1 MTLSKTTVLQETR
14 LVRDQN
20 TNLSALV
27 SEIIV
32 VPTQSG
38 STSDYNGKGRVRVF
52 IMYFTTQFFRILV
65 RTGRRGRTG
74 RNETWKLPKIQF
86 SFLVRILQVFPKTLV
101 RFYYIRLVTVNMHFY
116 RHAGLGGLGCLNTVK
131 TEAGFRNV

>member
-1 MTLSKTTVLQETR
+1 MTRSKTTVLQETR

-20 TNLSALV
+20 TNLSILV

-52 IMYFTTQFFRILV
+52 IMYFTTQIFRILV

-74 RNETWKLPKIQF
+74 RNETWKFPKIQF
-86 SFLVRILQVFPKTLV
+86 SFLVRIQSKSFL
-101 RFYYIRLVTVNMHFY
+101 RL
-116 RHAGLGGLGCLNTVK
+116 
-131 TEAGFRNV
+131 